1 MTFQESS
8 KKILQM
14 EMAND
19 DNETSIM
26 NVDAN
31 MDDLKDY
38 VRTSDILWS

>member
-8 KKILQM
+8 NKYYTYGND
-14 EMAND
+14 ND

-38 VRTSDILWS
+38 VGTSDILES